1 MAKQRPPRVVA
12 ELGRP
17 ETPEETAARRAENSM
32 KHRQRQTVLNLVL
45 ALGASLLVVL
55 VLVLLVPRSDTP
67 MERDIDVAPIAEQA
81 QVATDDDLAV
91 PELPD
96 GWRANAAE
104 LRTSDADQ
112 VTAWYVGYL
121 TPSDEYIGMYQGLD
135 ANPTW
140 AAGLL
145 ARTLATGTTAIGGV
159 EWTVYD
165 NRDSGDDVGNARYGL
180 ITEAG
185 DSTFVL
191 LGTGT
196 PEEFETLATALVP
209 TIDALR

>member
-1 MAKQRPPRVVA
+1 MAQKPPRVVA

-17 ETPEETAARRAENSM
+17 ETPEETAARKAENSL
-32 KHRQRQTVLNLVL
+32 KHRQRQTLLNLML

-55 VLVLLVPRSDTP
+55 VIVLIVPRSDAP
-67 MERDIDVAPIAEQA
+67 MEPDIDVAPIAEQA
-81 QVATDDDLAV
+81 QIASGDPLAV
-91 PELPD
+91 PELPE

-104 LRTSDADQ
+104 LRTSTVDG

-121 TPSDEYIGMYQGLD
+121 TPSDEYIGMYQGLE

-140 AAGLL
+140 VAGLL
-145 ARTLATGTTAIGGV
+145 ERTLATGTTTIDGI

-180 ITEAG
+180 TTEAG
-185 DSTFVL
+185 GSTFVL
-191 LGTGT
+191 LGTAT
-196 PEEFETLATALVP
+196 PEEFLTLATALVP
-209 TIDALR
+209 TIDAQQ